1 MSFPVVIHH
10 DPDCATSR
18 NVLGIIR
25 AAGYAPVVIDDLKQ
39 GWTRPQLLAL
49 FAAAGLAPRD
59 ALRVAR
65 SPAEE
70 MGTTAADVTDDQLLD
85 AMVAH
90 AILVNRPIVCTPNQ
104 MRVLGRWMRMLTIP
118 NQSSIPKAFLECDE
132 AGRMRPSPLHDRIVD
147 VMEELIKFI
156 LLTRDRADYLVDR
169 YSERKE
175 SAEALMKRENL
186 SAVT

>member
-10 DPDCATSR
+10 NPGCGTSR

-25 AAGYAPVVIDDLKQ
+25 AAGYEPVVIDYLTE

-49 FAAAGLAPRD
+49 FAAAGLTPRQ

-70 MGTTAADVTDDQLLD
+70 LGLTAEGVTDDRLLD

-90 AILVNRPIVCTPNQ
+90 PILVNRPIVCTPKGV
-104 MRVLGRWMRMLTIP
+104 RL
-118 NQSSIPKAFLECDE
+118 C
-132 AGRMRPSPLHDRIVD
+132 RPSEVVLDLLDRMPPGPLAKEDGQVIIDAAGNR
-147 VMEELIKFI
+147 
-156 LLTRDRADYLVDR
+156 LV
-169 YSERKE
+169 
-175 SAEALMKRENL
+175 
-186 SAVT
+186 